1 MMELIDR
8 EKEQARLAKEKA
20 QCEKE
25 IASMAAKLSN
35 EGFVNKAPAHI
46 VEDMRQSTPRRR
58 RSWRRSRNP
67 SETWAELHWLFGE
80 GKEK

>member
-1 MMELIDR
+1 MGLRILPNSLLQTR
-8 EKEQARLAKEKA
+8 YPFRLAKEKA

-46 VEDMRQSTPRRR
+46 VEDMRQKHAAAAEKLAKIEESI
-58 RSWRRSRNP
+58 RN
-67 SETWAELHWLFGE
+67 LG
-80 GKEK
+80 

>member
-25 IASMAAKLSN
+25 IASMGREAVKRGLCEQGARAHRRGHASKHAAAAEKLAKIGES
-35 EGFVNKAPAHI
+35 I
-46 VEDMRQSTPRRR
+46 
-58 RSWRRSRNP
+58 RN
-67 SETWAELHWLFGE
+67 LG
-80 GKEK
+80 